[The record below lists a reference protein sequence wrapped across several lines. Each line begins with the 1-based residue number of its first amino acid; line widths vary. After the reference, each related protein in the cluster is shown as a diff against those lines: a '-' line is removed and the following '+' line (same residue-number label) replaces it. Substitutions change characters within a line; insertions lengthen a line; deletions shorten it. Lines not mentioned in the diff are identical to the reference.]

1 VGRPPVADNT
11 EIMIKRIVIL
21 GGGTGGTLAANRLR
35 HELGDA
41 AAITVVDRNN
51 NHIYQPGLLFV
62 PFGLTRPDRIVRP
75 RARQLGPGIGYRQS
89 AVDHVDIERREVH
102 LEAGTILPYD
112 VLVVATGA
120 ALLPG
125 ETEGLAEA
133 MAQAKAFSFYEPA
146 GAAALSDALAR
157 FDGGRIVV
165 NVVDM
170 PIKCPVA
177 PLEFAFLADWYFH
190 RRGIRDLVELTFV
203 TPLDGAFTKAIAS
216 RELSGL
222 LDRKGIRLV
231 TEFNT
236 GEVDAA
242 SGRLVSFD
250 GREVGFD
257 LAVVVPV
264 HGGQAYVGRS
274 PGLGDALG
282 FVPCDERTLQSKAS
296 PDIFVIGD
304 AADVRASKAG
314 SVAHFEGEALV
325 RNVRSFLDGQPLSA
339 RFDGHTNCFIE
350 SGFGKA
356 LLIDYNYE
364 TEPVTGRFPGPVGLP
379 LLKESRLNHLG
390 KLGFQ
395 QFYWHMLLPG
405 RDVPWLGAGMP
416 RAGKRLPADAAPLS
430 AGSRNN
436 E

>member
-1 VGRPPVADNT
+1 
-11 EIMIKRIVIL
+11 MIKRIVIL

-41 AAITVVDRNN
+41 AAITVVDRDNS
-51 NHIYQPGLLFV
+51 HIYQPGLLFV
-62 PFGLTRPDRIVRP
+62 PFGLARPDRIVRP
-75 RARQLGPGIGYRQS
+75 RIRQLRPGIGYHQS

-102 LEAGTILPYD
+102 LEAGTVLPYD

-125 ETEGLAEA
+125 ETEGLTEA
-133 MAQAKAFSFYEPA
+133 MEKARAFSFYEPA

-177 PLEFAFLADWYFH
+177 PLEFAFLADWYFD
-190 RRGIRDLVELTFV
+190 RRGIRDRVKLTFV

-222 LDRKGIRLV
+222 LDRKGIELV

-242 SGRLVSFD
+242 GGRLISFD
-250 GREVGFD
+250 GREAGFD
-257 LAVVVPV
+257 LAVVVPL

-304 AADVRASKAG
+304 AADLRASKAG
-314 SVAHFEGEALV
+314 SVAHFEGETLV
-325 RNVRSFLDGQPLSA
+325 RNVRSFLDGRPLTAS
-339 RFDGHTNCFIE
+339 FDGHTNCFIE

-405 RDVPWLGAGMP
+405 RDVPGL
-416 RAGKRLPADAAPLS
+416 
-430 AGSRNN
+430 SRNRPRVGG
-436 E
+436 

>member
-1 VGRPPVADNT
+1 MT
-11 EIMIKRIVIL
+11 KRIVIL
-21 GGGTGGTLAANRLR
+21 GGGTAGTLAANRLR

-41 AAITVVDRNN
+41 AAITVVDRDN
-51 NHIYQPGLLFV
+51 NHIYQPGLLLV
-62 PFGLTRPDRIVRP
+62 PFGMTRPDRIVRP
-75 RARQLGPGIGYRQS
+75 RARQLHPGIGYHQS

-102 LEAGTILPYD
+102 LEAGTVLRYD
-112 VLVVATGA
+112 VLIVATGA

-125 ETEGLAEA
+125 ETEGLTEA
-133 MAQAKAFSFYEPA
+133 MAQARAFSFYEPA

-157 FDGGRIVV
+157 FEGGRIVV

-177 PLEFAFLADWYFH
+177 PLEFAFLTDWYFH
-190 RRGIRDLVELTFV
+190 RRGIRDLVELTYV
-203 TPLDGAFTKAIAS
+203 TPLDGAFTKAVAS

-242 SGRLVSFD
+242 GGRLISFD
-250 GREVGFD
+250 GREAGFD
-257 LAVVVPV
+257 LAVVVPL

-282 FVPCDERTLQSKAS
+282 FVPCDEQTLQSKAS

-304 AADVRASKAG
+304 AADIRASKAG
-314 SVAHFEGEALV
+314 SVAHFEGEILV
-325 RNVRSFLDGQPLSA
+325 RNVRSFLRGQPLDA

-405 RDVPWLGAGMP
+405 RDVPG
-416 RAGKRLPADAAPLS
+416 LS
-430 AGSRNN
+430 KNRSTVGG
-436 E
+436 